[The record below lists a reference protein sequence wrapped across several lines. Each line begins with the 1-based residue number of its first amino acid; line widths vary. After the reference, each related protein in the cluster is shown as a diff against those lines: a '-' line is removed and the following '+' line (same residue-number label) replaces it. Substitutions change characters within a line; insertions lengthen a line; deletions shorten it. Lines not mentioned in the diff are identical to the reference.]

1 MQNLNNKDACSVRVI
16 RILRYIV
23 CTAVEKSSEDVERQR
38 PTAVDLVERLRSKF
52 VGDYRS
58 LALYGD
64 GAAGILYG
72 SLVVK
77 TKKRV

>member
-1 MQNLNNKDACSVRVI
+1 MPVRWEWYGPCVILCAQAGKKAQGDA
-16 RILRYIV
+16 
-23 CTAVEKSSEDVERQR
+23 ERQG
-38 PTAVDLVERLRSKF
+38 PTAVDLVGGLRSKS
-52 VGDYRS
+52 VGDYKS

-77 TKKRV
+77 TKNAY